1 MTGWNCLQLLSTYT
15 VRMLSLADG
24 FFLLKDE
31 EIEHNCGIRQVSSYH
46 GVNSNPIETC
56 HVC

>member
-24 FFLLKDE
+24 FFYWKMKKLNTTVEFAKFRRIMEYIL
-31 EIEHNCGIRQVSSYH
+31 
-46 GVNSNPIETC
+46 TL
-56 HVC
+56 